1 MQQDVAAQHT
11 QMMDYFGPT
20 CTAAADEEYVKGLM
34 GARWIPQ
41 DWSCIGTSQQLHVQ
55 HRKDVQHY
63 QQQLHIP
70 PPPDPL

>member
-1 MQQDVAAQHT
+1 MQQDVGAQHT

-20 CTAAADEEYVKGLM
+20 CTAETDEEYVKGLM

-41 DWSCIGTSQQLHVQ
+41 DWSCIGTSQQIQLQ
-55 HRKDVQHY
+55 HRKDVQH
-63 QQQLHIP
+63 QQQLLHIP